1 MSVLEKVKELRE
13 VTGAGMQDCKNALKE
28 NNNDIDKSVEYL
40 RKKGVLKASK
50 KSSRDAAEGLIIIGE
65 NQNNF
70 TLTEI
75 NTETDFVAKN
85 NEFIEFCSKVSEV
98 SLNAN
103 SLDELQNQKLNDST
117 IEESIVNLISK
128 IGENIKLRRFE
139 NINKDGQKISYYI
152 HNKSSDLTGKIVSA
166 LKYKSN
172 KDESKS
178 FANNICMHIAA
189 MSPMALDEKNLDKN
203 FLESEK
209 KIIEEQLSKE
219 GKKPEIIEKIM
230 TGKLNK
236 VISENTL
243 LGQSWVVD
251 QDITVKKAIDKFNK
265 DNSDNFEII
274 SYYKFKVGEGVE
286 VKKTDFSEEVKSLAK

>member
-1 MSVLEKVKELRE
+1 M
-13 VTGAGMQDCKNALKE
+13 NA
-28 NNNDIDKSVEYL
+28 S
-40 RKKGVLKASK
+40 
-50 KSSRDAAEGLIIIGE
+50 
-65 NQNNF
+65 
-70 TLTEI
+70 
-75 NTETDFVAKN
+75 
-85 NEFIEFCSKVSEV
+85 
-98 SLNAN
+98 
-103 SLDELQNQKLNDST
+103 SLDELQNKKLHDST

-152 HNKSSDLTGKIVSA
+152 HNKSSDLTGKIVSVV
-166 LKYKSN
+166 KYKSN
-172 KDESKS
+172 KGESKS

-274 SYYKFKVGEGVE
+274 SYYKFKVGEGIE